1 LEAKRQ
7 PNANGGTSW
16 VVLLPEGEWQD
27 DFKVQIAGLAKVLT
41 PWWWPTAARDGDV
54 HYVES
59 LGIEEV
65 EPFFLCGLR
74 SNDIFPAT
82 GHSVEQRCAECL
94 VQVEKLG
101 LPMETR
107 E

>member
-1 LEAKRQ
+1 
-7 PNANGGTSW
+7 

-27 DFKVQIAGLAKVLT
+27 DFKAQIGGLAKVIT

-65 EPFFLCGLR
+65 EPIFLCGLK

-82 GHSVEQRCAECL
+82 GHSWEQRCAVCL
-94 VQVEKLG
+94 EQVEKLG

>member
-1 LEAKRQ
+1 
-7 PNANGGTSW
+7 

-27 DFKVQIAGLAKVLT
+27 DLTVKIGGLAKAIT
-41 PWWWPTAARDGDV
+41 PWWWPTAAQDGDV

-65 EPFFLCGLR
+65 EPIFLCGLR